1 MGGERPCVI
10 KTGLSQQGGNR
21 TGGETFLNIPQLLV
35 LLTYWI
41 NPYSTS
47 FFVYTALLCRFPPSH
62 RRRNP
67 CYIIH
72 GSLFPWGNSS
82 LHISCLSACSVG
94 KWCLTL
100 CYPMDCSPPSSSA
113 HGTFQAR
120 ILEWVA
126 MLSSRGSSQPRDWT
140 HISYVSCIAHQVLC
154 HWATW
159 DFSFIFLLT
168 STLQKWLRI
177 AH

>member
-120 ILEWVA
+120 ILE
-126 MLSSRGSSQPRDWT
+126 
-140 HISYVSCIAHQVLC
+140 
-154 HWATW
+154 
-159 DFSFIFLLT
+159 
-168 STLQKWLRI
+168 
-177 AH
+177 

>member
-1 MGGERPCVI
+1 MGGERSCVI

-21 TGGETFLNIPQLLV
+21 TGGESFLNNPQLLV

-47 FFVYTALLCRFPPSH
+47 YFVYTSLLCQFPPSH

-72 GSLFPWGNSS
+72 GSLFPWGNPS

-94 KWCLTL
+94 EWCLTL
-100 CYPMDCSPPSSSA
+100 WYPMDCSPPSSSA

-120 ILEWVA
+120 ILE
-126 MLSSRGSSQPRDWT
+126 
-140 HISYVSCIAHQVLC
+140 
-154 HWATW
+154 
-159 DFSFIFLLT
+159 
-168 STLQKWLRI
+168 
-177 AH
+177 